1 MATMP
6 TPDPTGRRPPAQP
19 KMPTHRPA
27 QGQVR
32 KLTLAKRD
40 PRARRSR

>member
-19 KMPTHRPA
+19 KMPTSRPA
-27 QGQVR
+27 QPKAR
-32 KLTLAKRD
+32 RLSLPERD
-40 PRARRSR
+40 PRRKRG